1 MTRQHDS
8 RYRCASFAGLRA
20 FILLRRAIAM
30 LALASVLLKPAFA
43 ENGEYRIQ
51 PGDVLYV
58 HVWGE
63 DALQGEFLTRPDG
76 FISFPLAGQIAA
88 AGRQFSEVEAE
99 LSAKL
104 AKFIPDPQVTVA
116 AKQLLGNK
124 VYVIGKVNRPGEFP
138 INRPTDVVQALAMAG
153 GMTPYAATGKI
164 KVLRRE
170 GGQLKAIPFD
180 YGDIEKGRN
189 LEQNIVLKAGDVVVV
204 P

>member
-1 MTRQHDS
+1 MTDFSAANRLL
-8 RYRCASFAGLRA
+8 AFWGL
-20 FILLRRAIAM
+20 LLLISLCQSAM
-30 LALASVLLKPAFA
+30 A
-43 ENGEYRIQ
+43 EETGDLYTLN
-51 PGDVLYV
+51 PGDTITVS
-58 HVWGE
+58 VWGE
-63 DALQGEFLTRPDG
+63 EGLQSEVLVRPDG
-76 FISFPLAGQIAA
+76 GISFPLAGEIQA
-88 AGRQFSEVEAE
+88 AGRSLSEVEAE
-99 LSAKL
+99 LAKKL
-104 AKFIPDPQVTVA
+104 TRYIPDPQVTVA